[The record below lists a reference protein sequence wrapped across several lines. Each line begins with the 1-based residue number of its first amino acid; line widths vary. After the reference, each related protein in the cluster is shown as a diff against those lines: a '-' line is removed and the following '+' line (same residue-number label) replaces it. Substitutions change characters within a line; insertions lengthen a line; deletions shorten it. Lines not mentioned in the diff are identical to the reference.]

1 MSTQVLSKETRPC
14 AIEPFDKEWG
24 VGVSGLDNDISPF
37 PRINKMLDETKTAK
51 RTADARRML
60 IVTEA
65 YKKYSA
71 DSQIIKVAKTMRDV
85 LQNVDIHIDP
95 YELIVGEMAAPAWSA
110 SLYPEFSI
118 KWLQEELES
127 FDLSQRNNDKYYISD
142 EVRKAAFAV
151 QDDWDG
157 KTVENA
163 IKTAFTDEESKGG
176 SWIGKG
182 IYFCDLYTYC
192 GIGHVCANY
201 EKLLTLGY
209 GGLKRQIEEK
219 RQQIKIG
226 SPDGT
231 KKREFY
237 QAQLYVLEGVSSYY
251 NRYSQLAAEMAAKET
266 DATRKRELKRISENC
281 AWVSENPPRDFWEA
295 IQLWHLATNL
305 ILIESNGHSV
315 TYGRFDQL
323 FYPFYKND
331 VESGTLTREF
341 MQELIE
347 CAFIKM
353 DHLSKIRDHQNTVIA
368 SGVTMGGT
376 ALDVGGVDKHGKCA
390 VNDVSY
396 MVLDAH
402 AHTRITNPWM
412 GVRIASNTPEEF
424 KIKVFNTIRIG
435 TGEPKVFNDEAMIQA
450 LLNYNKPLEDA
461 RNYVGIG
468 CVEPNVPGKTYGW
481 HDATYFGM
489 PKVLLLAINNG
500 QCMDCSS
507 KCARYEKCAGAG
519 KQLGLQTGYLKD
531 MKSFEEVKE
540 AFDKQMEYWCDR
552 MVSSVNTMDT
562 VHQRLKPLPYLSL
575 LIDDCIEKGVDVS
588 AGGAVYNHSG
598 PQGVGLGTATDS
610 LCTISQLIFDEKYC
624 TAEELVDALKA
635 NWKGHETLLAYVNS
649 DRVHHYGNDDDY
661 ADNIAKFVVDT
672 YCKHVEHRPTA
683 HGGEFMPGVYS
694 VSINV
699 PVGMFCSAT
708 PDGRRDYEPVSD
720 CLGPV
725 HTQVASHDV
734 SGPTAIARSVS
745 KIDQVRIGNGVILNW
760 KFSPS
765 ALSGVVGR
773 DNLINLIDVYFDEG
787 GMQSQFNVISK
798 DTLVAAQKNPEQYR
812 NLMVRVAG
820 YSAFFT
826 ELSPE
831 LQSDLIGRTE
841 LSFD

>member
-1 MSTQVLSKETRPC
+1 MAATVEKPSTRPC
-14 AIEPFDKEWG
+14 AVEPYDKEWG
-24 VGVSGLDNDISPF
+24 VGVSGLDTDISPF
-37 PRINKMLDETKTAK
+37 PRINKMLEETKTAK
-51 RTADARRML
+51 RTADASRL
-60 IVTEA
+60 LTVTES
-65 YKKYSA
+65 YKKYNA
-71 DSQIIKVAKTMRDV
+71 DSQILKVAKTLRDI
-85 LQNVDIHIDP
+85 LQNVPVQIDSL
-95 YELIVGEMAAPAWSA
+95 ELIVGEMAAPAWSA
-110 SLYPEFSI
+110 PLYPEFSI
-118 KWLQEELES
+118 KWLEEELNQ
-127 FDLSQRNNDKYYISD
+127 FDLSQRNNDKYYIPD
-142 EVRKAAFAV
+142 DVKKAVYAV
-151 QDDWDG
+151 QNDWEG

-163 IKTAFTDEESKGG
+163 IKAAFTDEESKGG
-176 SWIGKG
+176 SWVGKG

-192 GIGHVCANY
+192 GIGHVCGNY
-201 EKLLTLGY
+201 EKLFKLGY
-209 GGLKRQIEEK
+209 GGLEK
-219 RQQIKIG
+219 RVREKLAEIKIG
-226 SPDGT
+226 QPDAT

-237 QAQLYVLEGVSSYY
+237 QAQLYVLEGVKSYF
-251 NRYSQLAAEMAAKET
+251 NRYSKLASDMAATEK
-266 DATRKRELKRISENC
+266 DAARKRELERISANC

-331 VESGTLTREF
+331 LEKKTLSRDF

-353 DHLSKIRDHQNTVIA
+353 DHLSKIRDHQNTIIA

-376 ALDVGGVDKHGKCA
+376 ALDVGGVDERGKCA

-435 TGEPKVFNDEAMIQA
+435 TGEPKVFNDEPMIQA

-468 CVEPNVPGKTYGW
+468 CVEPSVPGKSYGW

-500 QCMDCSS
+500 QCMDCSD
-507 KCARYEKCAGAG
+507 KCHRYSQCVGAG
-519 KQLGLQTGYLKD
+519 KQLGMQTGYLKD
-531 MKSFEEVKE
+531 MKTFEDVQ
-540 AFDKQMEYWCDR
+540 AAYDKQMEYWCDR
-552 MVSSVNTMDT
+552 MVSSINTMDT
-562 VHQRLKPLPYLSL
+562 EHQRLKPLPYLSL
-575 LIDDCIEKGVDVS
+575 LVDDCVERGVDVS
-588 AGGAVYNHSG
+588 AGGAIYNHAG
-598 PQGVGLGTATDS
+598 PQGVGLGTVTDS
-610 LCTISQLIFDEKYC
+610 LCTIKQLIFDEKKV
-624 TAEELVDALKA
+624 TPEELVAALKA
-635 NWKGHETLLAYVNS
+635 NWKGYETLYAYVNS

-661 ADNIAKFVVDT
+661 ADDIAKFAVET

-708 PDGRRDYEPVSD
+708 PDGRNDYEPVSD

-725 HTQVASHDV
+725 HTKVASHDV
-734 SGPTAIARSVS
+734 SGPTALARSVA
-745 KIDQVRIGNGVILNW
+745 KLDQARIGNGVILNW

-765 ALSGVVGR
+765 SLTGVTGR
-773 DNLINLIDVYFDEG
+773 DNLIDLIDVYFDQG
-787 GMQSQFNVISK
+787 GMQSQFNVIGKQTLEAAKK
-798 DTLVAAQKNPEQYR
+798 DPEKYR
-812 NLMVRVAG
+812 TLMVRVAG

-831 LQSDLIGRTE
+831 LQDDLIGRTE
-841 LSFD
+841 MSFD

>member
-1 MSTQVLSKETRPC
+1 MKAIGLSEKDKPC
-14 AIEPFDKEWG
+14 AIEPYDKECG
-24 VGVSGLDNDISPF
+24 VGVSGLDEEISPF
-37 PRINKMLDETKTAK
+37 PRINSMVRKTKDAP
-51 RTADARRML
+51 RTADAQRAL

-65 YKKYSA
+65 YKKYAA
-71 DSQIIKVAKTMRDV
+71 DGQEIKVAKTLRDI
-85 LQNVDIHIDP
+85 LLNVDIHIDEE
-95 YELIVGEMAAPAWSA
+95 ELIVGEIAAPAWSA
-110 SLYPEFSI
+110 PLYPEFSI
-118 KWLQEELES
+118 KWLKEELGK
-127 FDLSQRNNDKYYISD
+127 FDLSQRNNDKYYIPD
-142 EVRKAAFAV
+142 EVQQV
-151 QDDWDG
+151 VNDIQDDWNG

-163 IKTAFTDEESKGG
+163 IKTAFTEEEYKGG
-176 SWIGKG
+176 SWSGKG

-201 EKLLTLGY
+201 EKLFQLGY
-209 GGLKRQIEEK
+209 GGLKQRIREK
-219 RQQIKIG
+219 MTGIKIG
-226 SPDGT
+226 NADAT

-237 QAQLYVLEGVSSYY
+237 NAQLIVLDGVTSYF
-251 NRYSQLAAEMAAKET
+251 NRYSELAKQMAVQEKDAE
-266 DATRKRELKRISENC
+266 RKAELERISSNC
-281 AWVSENPPRDFWEA
+281 AQVAEGTPRDFWEA

-323 FYPFYKND
+323 FYPFYKKD
-331 VESGTLTREF
+331 IKRKTLTREF
-341 MQELIE
+341 IQELIE
-347 CAFIKM
+347 CSFIKM
-353 DHLSKIRDHQNTVIA
+353 DHLSKIRDYQNTVIA
-368 SGVTMGGT
+368 SGITWGGT
-376 ALDVGGVDKHGKCA
+376 ALDVGGVDARGEDA

-412 GVRIASNTPEEF
+412 GVRISNKTSRKF
-424 KIKVFNTIRIG
+424 KIKTFNTVRIG
-435 TGEPKVFNDEAMIQA
+435 TGEPKVFNDELMIKA

-468 CVEPNVPGKTYGW
+468 CVEPSVPGKTYGW

-500 QCMDCSS
+500 QCMDCSPQ
-507 KCARYEKCAGAG
+507 CPRHVNCAGAG

-531 MKSFEEVKE
+531 MKSFVEVQQ
-540 AFDKQMEYWCDR
+540 AFDRQMEYWCDR
-552 MVSSVNTMDT
+552 MVSSINTMDT

-575 LIDDCIEKGVDVS
+575 LVDDCIEKGVDVS

-598 PQGVGLGTATDS
+598 PQGVGLATVTDS
-610 LCTISQLIFDEKYC
+610 LCTIKQIIFDEKMI
-624 TAEELVDALKA
+624 TAEELVAALKK
-635 NWKGHETLLAYVNS
+635 NWEGYETLLAYVNS
-649 DRVHHYGNDDDY
+649 DRVHHYGNDDDD
-661 ADNIAKFVVDT
+661 ADDIAKFVIDT

-699 PVGMFCSAT
+699 PVGMFTSAT
-708 PDGRRDYEPVSD
+708 PDGRMNYEPVSD

-725 HTQVASHDV
+725 HTQQASHDI
-734 SGPTAIARSVS
+734 SGPTAIAKSIS
-745 KIDQVRIGNGVILNW
+745 KLDQARIGNGVILNW

-765 ALSGVVGR
+765 ALAGKTGR
-773 DNLINLIDVYFDEG
+773 DNIIDLIDVYFQQG
-787 GMQSQFNVISK
+787 GMQSQFNVIGK
-798 DTLVAAQKNPEQYR
+798 ETLMAAQQNPRQYKD
-812 NLMVRVAG
+812 LMVRVAG